1 MTGQNAV
8 FVHLCCGPCSIAVL
22 EWLLEK
28 GYAPTGFF
36 FNPNI
41 HPLAEYLRRREG
53 ALAVTSHFGIP
64 LICADAL
71 PEDQQR
77 YPAEPPDSVTASSV
91 PCCSATNASC
101 QKNALYPVDHSLDGL
116 APAVDPVRWMRFMHG
131 REYERCALCWCLRL
145 HKTAQMAV
153 DLGFSAFTSTLL
165 YSRYQRHDVLREQ
178 GEALARANRR
188 HFVYHDFREFWQR
201 GIDRSKEMGIYRQP
215 YCGCLYS
222 EYARYRK
229 SLRKG

>member
-1 MTGQNAV
+1 MTRQNAV
-8 FVHLCCGPCSIAVL
+8 FVHICCGPCSIAVL
-22 EWLLEK
+22 EWLLKK

-41 HPLAEYLRRREG
+41 HPLSEYLRRQEG
-53 ALAVTSHFGIP
+53 ALAVASHFGIP

-71 PEDQQR
+71 PEEQQY
-77 YPAEPPDSVTASSV
+77 YPAEPTPFSEGATPPAS
-91 PCCSATNASC
+91 TEKDTDNT
-101 QKNALYPVDHSLDGL
+101 ALYPVDHSLDGL

-131 REYERCALCWCLRL
+131 REYERCALCWSLRL

-178 GEALARANRR
+178 GKALARANNL

-201 GIDRSKEMGIYRQP
+201 GIDRSKEMGIYRQQ

-229 SLRKG
+229 SLHKG